1 MEEMK
6 NTEKTNDKKD
16 VKVNKNFFVY
26 LVIGLI
32 IITFVISAGVIPGI
46 INFVNEIVQHKEVN
60 PDGTISIERMAQSR
74 ENNNPDSYIGKVLGH
89 KIQFG
94 HDDTFNRRYEYIM
107 NIPNLGGYEK
117 YREVRNIYEDEI
129 QKVIGMYNAKKM
141 DITVSNKSVLRLI
154 AKNRYTGA
162 DGKIDYDKLRSEIN
176 KINLNDSEEI
186 KNELLLENY
195 EYDYFGH
202 LPVSYSEVAFSY
214 GINNTKVKVKY
225 TDIPFNSISKEK
237 LAEYIANNSVKYRQY
252 KVGKIVFADT
262 ANAKRDAEKTLMELT
277 TDPTQFDAIGEKLKK
292 ENKIINVIN
301 DSVFRFADDY
311 DKEIADVLAATEL
324 GKVCNKLAAEPNVGY
339 TIIKVLDTKNA
350 DVADDAVASR
360 AKNNYVMENRSLAEL
375 DSQTKAKTIF
385 DKVVAGEDMATVSSA
400 EGIQMT
406 SSDNEMLL
414 TDNILPM
421 LDFTDNKDMEFI
433 TKLFFSKVGTPVE
446 PYKYANGVVVACVES
461 RTEIDTEAMEA
472 DIEKLAKSSDAMKVA
487 ALRQDFYR
495 EEKKKHKVVDNF
507 HYAIRIQDFFNMNQ
521 GQ

>member
-6 NTEKTNDKKD
+6 SSKKD

-26 LVIGLI
+26 IIIGLI

-46 INFVNEIVQHKEVN
+46 INFVNEMVQRKEVN
-60 PDGTISIERMAQSR
+60 PDGTISIERMAQTR

-94 HDDTFNRRYEYIM
+94 RDDTFNRRYEYIM
-107 NIPNLGGYEK
+107 NMPNLNGYEK

-141 DITVSNKSVLRLI
+141 NITVSNKSVLRLI

-202 LPVSYSEVAFSY
+202 LPVSYSDVAFSY
-214 GINNTKVKVKY
+214 GINNTKTKVKY
-225 TDIPFNSISKEK
+225 IDIPFNDISKDK
-237 LAEYIANNSVKYRQY
+237 LAEYVANNSVKFRQY
-252 KVGKIVFADT
+252 KVGRIIFADT
-262 ANAKRDAEKTLMELT
+262 AAAKRDAEKTLMELT
-277 TDPTQFDAIGEKLKK
+277 VDPTQFDEIGEKLKK
-292 ENKIINVIN
+292 ENKIINIIT
-301 DSVFRFADDY
+301 DSTFNFADNY
-311 DKEIADVLAATEL
+311 DSQIAEALAATEL
-324 GKVCNKLAAEPNVGY
+324 GKVCNKLAAEPNIGY

-350 DVADDAVASR
+350 DIADDAVALR
-360 AKNNYVMENRSLAEL
+360 AKNAYTTENRSLAEL
-375 DSQTKAKTIF
+375 DSQTKAKEVF
-385 DKVVAGEDMATVSSA
+385 DRIAAGEDMATVSSSV
-400 EGIQMT
+400 GIQIGG
-406 SSDNEMLL
+406 SNEEMLL

-421 LDFTDNKDMEFI
+421 LDFSNDKDMEFI
-433 TKLFFSKVGTPVE
+433 TKVFFSKVGVPVE
-446 PYKYANGVVVACVES
+446 PYKYANGVVVAYVES
-461 RTEIDTEAMEA
+461 RTDIDIETMEA
-472 DIEKLAKSSDAMKVA
+472 DYDRLAKASDSMKVA

>member
-6 NTEKTNDKKD
+6 SSKKD

-26 LVIGLI
+26 IIIGLI

-46 INFVNEIVQHKEVN
+46 INFVNEMVQRKEVN
-60 PDGTISIERMAQSR
+60 PDGTISIERMAQTR

-94 HDDTFNRRYEYIM
+94 RDDTFNRRYEYIM
-107 NIPNLGGYEK
+107 NMPNLSGYEK

-141 DITVSNKSVLRLI
+141 NITVSNKSVLRLI

-202 LPVSYSEVAFSY
+202 LPVSYSDVAFSY
-214 GINNTKVKVKY
+214 GINNTKTKVKY
-225 TDIPFNSISKEK
+225 IDIPFNDISKDK
-237 LAEYIANNSVKYRQY
+237 LAEYVANNSVKFRQY
-252 KVGKIVFADT
+252 KVGRIIFADT
-262 ANAKRDAEKTLMELT
+262 AAAKRDAEKTLMELT
-277 TDPTQFDAIGEKLKK
+277 VDPTQFDEIGEKLKK
-292 ENKIINVIN
+292 ENKIINIIT
-301 DSVFRFADDY
+301 DSTFNFADNY
-311 DKEIADVLAATEL
+311 DSQIAEALAATEL
-324 GKVCNKLAAEPNVGY
+324 GKVCNKLAAEPNIGY

-350 DVADDAVASR
+350 DIADDAVALR
-360 AKNNYVMENRSLAEL
+360 AKNAYTTENRSLAEL
-375 DSQTKAKTIF
+375 DSQTKAKEVF
-385 DKVVAGEDMATVSSA
+385 DRITAGEDMATVSSSV
-400 EGIQMT
+400 GIQIGG
-406 SSDNEMLL
+406 SDEEMLL

-421 LDFTDNKDMEFI
+421 LDFSNDKDMEFI
-433 TKLFFSKVGTPVE
+433 TKVFFSKVGVPVE
-446 PYKYANGVVVACVES
+446 PYKYANGVVVAYVEN
-461 RTEIDTEAMEA
+461 RTDIDIEAMEA
-472 DIEKLAKSSDAMKVA
+472 DYDRLAKASDSMKVA

>member
-6 NTEKTNDKKD
+6 NHE
-16 VKVNKNFFVY
+16 KVNNKKEVTVSKNFFVY

-46 INFVNEIVQHKEVN
+46 INFVNEIVQHKEIN
-60 PDGTISIERMAQSR
+60 QDGTISIQRMAQTR

-107 NIPNLGGYEK
+107 NMPNLGGYEK

-129 QKVIGMYNAKKM
+129 QKVIGMFNAKKM

-225 TDIPFNSISKEK
+225 ADIPFNSISKEK
-237 LAEYIANNSVKYRQY
+237 LAEYVANNSVKFRQY

-262 ANAKRDAEKTLMELT
+262 ATAKRDAEKALMELT
-277 TDPTQFDAIGEKLKK
+277 TDPTQFDTIAENLKK
-292 ENKIINVIN
+292 ENKIINFIN
-301 DSVFRFADDY
+301 DSTFHFAEDY
-311 DKEIADVLAATEL
+311 NEQIASILPTTEL

-339 TIIKVLDTKNA
+339 TIVKVLDTKNA
-350 DVADDAVASR
+350 DVADNAVASR
-360 AKNNYVMENRSLAEL
+360 AKNAYVTENRSLAEL
-375 DSQTKAKTIF
+375 DSQTKAKDIF
-385 DKVVAGEDMATVSSA
+385 DKVKNGEDFATVSSSV
-400 EGIQMT
+400 GIQI
-406 SSDNEMLL
+406 SSSEQEMLI

-421 LDFTDNKDMEFI
+421 LDISNDKDMEFI
-433 TKLFFSKVGTPVE
+433 TKLFFSKVGVPVE
-446 PYKYANGVVVACVES
+446 PYKYANGVVVAYVES
-461 RTEIDTEAMEA
+461 RTDANMENMEA
-472 DIEKLAKSSDAMKVA
+472 DFEKLVKSSDSIKVA